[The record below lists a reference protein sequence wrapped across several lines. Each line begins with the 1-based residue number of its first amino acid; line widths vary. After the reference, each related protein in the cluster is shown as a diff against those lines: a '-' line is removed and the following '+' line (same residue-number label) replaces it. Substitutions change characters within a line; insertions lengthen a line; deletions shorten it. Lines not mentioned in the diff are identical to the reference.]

1 VVRIHPWEPFF
12 AVSTNRGIRV
22 DIRHR
27 QIAAS
32 YMVSSHCPE
41 GGGDPFEDSQDMPR
55 IKTGQQAD
63 TVAKTALATRGV
75 LNSKTTV
82 VRHGKQ
88 TGRLNDMR
96 TKS

>member
-12 AVSTNRGIRV
+12 AVSTNCGMRV

-32 YMVSSHCPE
+32 YMISSHDPE

-55 IKTGQQAD
+55 IKTGQQAEHPGQNC
-63 TVAKTALATRGV
+63 VGNPR
-75 LNSKTTV
+75 SF
-82 VRHGKQ
+82 
-88 TGRLNDMR
+88 
-96 TKS
+96 

>member
-1 VVRIHPWEPFF
+1 M
-12 AVSTNRGIRV
+12 RV
-22 DIRHR
+22 DIPHR

-32 YMVSSHCPE
+32 YMISSHYPE

-55 IKTGQQAD
+55 FKTGQNAI
-63 TVAKTALATRGV
+63 AKTALATRGV
-75 LNSKTTV
+75 SDPKTTI

-88 TGRLNDMR
+88 IERLNDMR

>member
-1 VVRIHPWEPFF
+1 MRL
-12 AVSTNRGIRV
+12 

-32 YMVSSHCPE
+32 YIVSLQYPE

-55 IKTGQQAD
+55 FKTGRQAEHD
-63 TVAKTALATRGV
+63 NQTASATRKV
-75 LNSKTTV
+75 SDPEITV

-88 TGRLNDMR
+88 IERLNDMR

>member
-1 VVRIHPWEPFF
+1 M
-12 AVSTNRGIRV
+12 RV

-32 YMVSSHCPE
+32 YMISSRDPE

-55 IKTGQQAD
+55 IKTGQHAEHPGQNCAGNQRVSD
-63 TVAKTALATRGV
+63 PQITAA
-75 LNSKTTV
+75 
-82 VRHGKQ
+82 RHGKQ
-88 TGRLNDMR
+88 IERLNDMR